1 MGDASGTPGWY
12 SGDVMANTSGAD
24 VFLDGHAHS
33 VIPSKLV
40 KNSEGKDVILTSTGS
55 KLSNIG
61 VLKLSVKDGKLMGE
75 TALIDRITDDEKS
88 SYEYK
93 RLENAVN
100 AEFEK
105 YKYLEKNLGKT
116 EFPLVIKD
124 PSNGKRII
132 RNSNTNLGDFLTD
145 GYLWYA
151 ENDPEGKGF
160 VKADLAILNGG
171 SIRAD
176 ISGKDINYLN
186 ILTVF
191 PWNTRI
197 AEIKVKGQT
206 IVDALEMGARL
217 SPEENGGFLH
227 GSNLTYEINQS
238 VKSNVVLDSKK
249 MFVKVNGDY
258 KKGGY
263 RVQNVKI
270 GGIPVDLNKEYNMVI
285 NAYYYKNFGDGMS
298 MFQNVKAIVDDDTVI
313 DINVI
318 SAYLERGLN
327 GKVPEK
333 YRNPYGENRI
343 NFVADSARTENN
355 TKETKIIKDKNYKR
369 QRFKR

>member
-1 MGDASGTPGWY
+1 
-12 SGDVMANTSGAD
+12 
-24 VFLDGHAHS
+24 
-33 VIPSKLV
+33 
-40 KNSEGKDVILTSTGS
+40 
-55 KLSNIG
+55 
-61 VLKLSVKDGKLMGE
+61 
-75 TALIDRITDDEKS
+75 
-88 SYEYK
+88 
-93 RLENAVN
+93 
-100 AEFEK
+100 
-105 YKYLEKNLGKT
+105 
-116 EFPLVIKD
+116 
-124 PSNGKRII
+124 
-132 RNSNTNLGDFLTD
+132 
-145 GYLWYA
+145 
-151 ENDPEGKGF
+151 
-160 VKADLAILNGG
+160 
-171 SIRAD
+171 
-176 ISGKDINYLN
+176 
-186 ILTVF
+186 
-191 PWNTRI
+191 
-197 AEIKVKGQT
+197 
-206 IVDALEMGARL
+206 
-217 SPEENGGFLH
+217 
-227 GSNLTYEINQS
+227 
-238 VKSNVVLDSKK
+238 